1 MSRLWKAL
9 VLGPEEMKHSEMIA
23 LASLVF
29 FAHIIPKGIALAIA
43 VVLSFLG
50 MYLGIQGN

>member
-1 MSRLWKAL
+1 
-9 VLGPEEMKHSEMIA
+9 MKHSEMIA